1 MWREVS
7 REIGAAVLRAVVHE
21 LGAASYQP
29 GKGYCPEIDCEE
41 AVECLV
47 IVAPTQVD
55 SCHEIDLDW
64 LTDAT
69 AGARSVSDIFDNGR
83 LEGCGLASLVPRKP
97 EKLHGLLGN
106 GGAA

>member
-1 MWREVS
+1 MLGRADRPGGLAARLRHAGVWR
-7 REIGAAVLRAVVHE
+7 GHE
-21 LGAASYQP
+21 LIENGVVV
-29 GKGYCPEIDCEE
+29 GEE

-69 AGARSVSDIFDNGR
+69 AGARSVSDILDNGR